1 MPLGNYLSCKG
12 CSQLK
17 LATHL
22 CHLLFWK
29 KKKKKKKKKINL
41 ESDFPLNIVAGT
53 IRSKLTIAKKM
64 CINITYKW

>member
-29 KKKKKKKKKINL
+29 KKKKKKINL

-53 IRSKLTIAKKM
+53 IRSKLTIAKK
-64 CINITYKW
+64 CV